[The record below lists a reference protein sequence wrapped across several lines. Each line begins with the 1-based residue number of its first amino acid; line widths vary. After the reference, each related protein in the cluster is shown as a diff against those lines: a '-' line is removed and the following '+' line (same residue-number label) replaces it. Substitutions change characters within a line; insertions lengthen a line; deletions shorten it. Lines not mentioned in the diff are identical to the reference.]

1 MDAGDTWIMD
11 ALQGFLPEQTLQL
24 LHDHV
29 LDPQTPIQV
38 MKRHLISF
46 SQSVLSA
53 LRPMVY
59 PLIERGMQA
68 LQDSPD
74 LVVLAFL
81 LAAMVLVLQ
90 VVLWV
95 HRTMMF
101 FTRLAV
107 RAVGWAIVAG
117 LLAVVWQRGP
127 EATIRDVV
135 VFVSK
140 VVGYAAVVKDIWLSE
155 YQKYDAQ
162 TKGGQRAPTYN
173 GSRRTGR

>member
-1 MDAGDTWIMD
+1 MDTGDTWIVD
-11 ALQGFLPEQTLQL
+11 ALQGILPEQTLQL

-29 LDPQTPIQV
+29 LDPQGPFQV
-38 MKRHLISF
+38 LKRHLVALF
-46 SQSVLSA
+46 QRALSL
-53 LRPMVY
+53 LRPLVY
-59 PLIERGMQA
+59 PLVERGMQA

-81 LAAMVLVLQ
+81 LTAMVLVLQ
-90 VVLWV
+90 AIMWV

-107 RAVGWAIVAG
+107 RLVGWAIVAG
-117 LLAVVWQRGP
+117 IVAVIWQRGP

-140 VVGYAAVVKDIWLSE
+140 VAGYGAVVKDIWLSE

-162 TKGGQRAPTYN
+162 TKTGQRVPTYN
-173 GSRRTGR
+173 KSRRGGT